1 MANLYPHLND
11 KYQDIATQSKE
22 ERILHLHA
30 EVHLKY
36 PKAKKVHAILNHFMS
51 RPRKARM
58 QNLLITGDSNMGK
71 TSIIRSFAKE
81 HQDYGIED
89 ENGISHAIKPVILAL
104 ASDNADV
111 KHLYISILEAFHIPF
126 HPTDP
131 LAKLRHQ
138 MFYLLRETDVK
149 MLIIDEIHHF
159 LRGTPKQ
166 QRNVMDALKN
176 IGNELMIPLVCVGI
190 PEAST
195 ILTSDEQ
202 LRSRFDEIQL
212 TKWELDKNF
221 LGLLQSFEKIL
232 PLKKASNLVEKE
244 KATLLYNISE
254 GNLGDLHRLLIECA
268 TYAIENDI
276 EEITLDIINKFL
288 WLKPTTT
295 LASRVIP
302 V

>member
-1 MANLYPHLND
+1 MQSYPHLNERY
-11 KYQDIATQSKE
+11 KTLVTQTKE
-22 ERILHLHA
+22 QRILHLHG
-30 EVHLKY
+30 EVLIKY
-36 PKAKKVHAILNHFMS
+36 PKAKKVHDILNHFMS
-51 RPRKARM
+51 RPKKARV

-71 TSIIRSFAKE
+71 TSILRSFAKE
-81 HQDYGIED
+81 HQDYMIED
-89 ENGISHAIKPVILAL
+89 EEGMSHTIKPIVMAL

-111 KHLYISILEAFHIPF
+111 KHLYISILEALHIPF

-138 MFYLLRETDVK
+138 MFYILRETDVK

-190 PEAST
+190 PEASI

-212 TKWELDKNF
+212 IKWQLDKNF
-221 LGLLQSFEKIL
+221 LGLLQSFEKVL
-232 PLKKASNLVEKE
+232 PLKKPSNLIEKE
-244 KATLLYNISE
+244 KAILLHNISE

-276 EEITLDIINKFL
+276 EEITIDIIKKFQ
-288 WLKPTTT
+288 WVKPTST

-302 V
+302 I

>member
-1 MANLYPHLND
+1 MNSSFPHLND
-11 KYQDIATQSKE
+11 KYKPIASQSKE
-22 ERILHLHA
+22 QRILHLHG
-30 EVHLKY
+30 EVLIKY
-36 PKAKKVHAILNHFMS
+36 PKAKKIHSILNHFMS
-51 RPRKARM
+51 RPKKARM

-71 TSIIRSFAKE
+71 TSILRSFIKE
-81 HQDYGIED
+81 HQDYRIED
-89 ENGISHAIKPVILAL
+89 EDGMSHAIKPVVMAL

-111 KHLYISILEAFHIPF
+111 KHLYISILEALNISFN
-126 HPTDP
+126 PTDP

-190 PEAST
+190 PEASI

-212 TKWELDKNF
+212 IKWTLDKNF
-221 LGLLQSFEKIL
+221 LGLLQSFERLI
-232 PLKKASNLVEKE
+232 PLQKPSNLTEKE
-244 KATLLYNISE
+244 KAILLHSISE

-276 EEITLDIINKFL
+276 EEITVDIIRKFQ
-288 WLKPTTT
+288 WVKPTST
-295 LASRVIP
+295 LTSRIIP